1 MNILPGTWYANK
13 THGEFWHQNFTR
25 KYFELMS
32 TYEDSV
38 VMSVGKLYAR
48 LDIKAP
54 VSKNF
59 ENLNHVIF
67 QAPPLSP
74 LNNSNPAYSILEINQ
89 KTTVLNQTLAN
100 AEPYFSENS
109 KNITSFKIS
118 DIRTRHLQLYSKLM
132 YKADKWVE
140 TSISK
145 QFLISDLSNA
155 T

>member
-1 MNILPGTWYANK
+1 
-13 THGEFWHQNFTR
+13 
-25 KYFELMS
+25 
-32 TYEDSV
+32 
-38 VMSVGKLYAR
+38 MSVGKLYAR

-100 AEPYFSENS
+100 SEPYFLENS
-109 KNITSFKIS
+109 NNITSFKIS